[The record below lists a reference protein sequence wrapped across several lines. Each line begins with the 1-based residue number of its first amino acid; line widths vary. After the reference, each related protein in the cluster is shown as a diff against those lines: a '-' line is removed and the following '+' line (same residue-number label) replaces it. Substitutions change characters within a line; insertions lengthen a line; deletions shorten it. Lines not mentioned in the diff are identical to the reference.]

1 MSAKKTI
8 KFHIGDYVAN
18 KNGIG
23 KILDM
28 YLDDGKPQF
37 VVDYVV
43 KASGY
48 DWNCRTGVIG
58 TLMEIS
64 PLKANKEFSPATA
77 EDFAKAKKYV
87 DLCDESFRS
96 ILSKYSKD
104 SVTS

>member
-8 KFHIGDYVAN
+8 KFHIGDYVAT
-18 KNGIG
+18 KDGIG

-37 VVDYVV
+37 LVDYVV
-43 KASGY
+43 KASSC
-48 DWNCRTGVIG
+48 DWSCGTGVIG
-58 TLMEIS
+58 ALMAIS
-64 PLKANKEFSPATA
+64 PLKASKEFSPATA

-87 DLCDESFRS
+87 ELCDECFQA

>member
-18 KNGIG
+18 KDGIG

-28 YLDDGKPQF
+28 CLYDGKPQF
-37 VVDYVV
+37 LVDYVV
-43 KASGY
+43 KASSY
-48 DWNCRTGVIG
+48 DWSCGTGVIG
-58 TLMEIS
+58 ALMEIS
-64 PLKANKEFSPATA
+64 PLKASKEFSSATA

-87 DLCDESFRS
+87 ELCDECFQA